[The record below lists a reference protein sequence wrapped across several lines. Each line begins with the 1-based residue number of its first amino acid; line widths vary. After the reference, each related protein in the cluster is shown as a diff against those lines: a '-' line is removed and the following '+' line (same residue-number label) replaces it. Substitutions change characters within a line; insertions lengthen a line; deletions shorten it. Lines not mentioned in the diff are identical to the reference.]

1 MNNQRKIAI
10 YVNCKRKEET
20 IGKLERYCKN
30 NNYLIE
36 GLFIGEDNLF
46 SLANNF
52 IQELKE
58 SEVKR
63 LLMYSIDDLGFDNTD
78 VIKKLILL
86 QNLGIEVST
95 LKKYPRFSFIINE
108 LFENI
113 TNVVD
118 KILIKASNSYSRID
132 RMIRY
137 QEKREINS
145 KYYHMV
151 RKGGE

>member
-10 YVNCKRKEET
+10 YVNSKRREET
-20 IGKLERYCKN
+20 KSKLERYCKN

-52 IQELKE
+52 IRELKE
-58 SEVKR
+58 SEVKG

-108 LFENI
+108 ILKNI
-113 TNVVD
+113 INVAD
-118 KILIKASNSYSRID
+118 KILIKASNSHIRID
-132 RMIRY
+132 RIKIYR
-137 QEKREINS
+137 EKREINS

-151 RKGGE
+151 QKGGK